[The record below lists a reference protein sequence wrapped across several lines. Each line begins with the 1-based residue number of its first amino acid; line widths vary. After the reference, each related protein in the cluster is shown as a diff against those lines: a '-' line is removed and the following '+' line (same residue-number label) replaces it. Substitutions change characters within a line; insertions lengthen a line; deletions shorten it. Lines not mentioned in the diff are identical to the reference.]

1 MAAAFF
7 NDLSNK
13 IGSIFGTGDSLPW
26 TDEEMISSCEQE
38 AFGEKSG
45 ITKGDNSESIMRLI
59 WALVHSQNPSDV
71 QRGIAMLEASLR
83 GQGVEME
90 RREVLYML
98 AVGQYRTGEYVRSRQ
113 LLDQALQIAP
123 NFRQAATLKSLVEDK
138 IAKDGLVGVGLA
150 AAAAGVVASG
160 IAAIVLG
167 SRRR

>member
-26 TDEEMISSCEQE
+26 TDAEMISSCEQE
-38 AFGEKSG
+38 AYGEKSG
-45 ITKGDNSESIMRLI
+45 MLKGDNSDSIMRLI